1 MLEKLKTTTDIAK
14 LGSSSNY
21 GLFVST
27 EPGSQSGV
35 WLDLESTIE
44 KYATEG
50 VIKSGVSQ
58 YITAPPLLLAGL
70 YYCVQDTVE
79 FRSKMRL
86 LRLNTPDNAMKTLY
100 VDEGRTVEKL
110 MDDICHRLRITSNNE
125 FSLARNTEVLES
137 KGTMRSFKAKA
148 MKEIRKNLR
157 TEETG

>member
-1 MLEKLKTTTDIAK
+1 M
-14 LGSSSNY
+14 
-21 GLFVST
+21 
-27 EPGSQSGV
+27 
-35 WLDLESTIE
+35 
-44 KYATEG
+44 
-50 VIKSGVSQ
+50 
-58 YITAPPLLLAGL
+58 
-70 YYCVQDTVE
+70 E

-100 VDEGRTVEKL
+100 VDEGRTVEQL

-137 KGTMRSFKAKA
+137 KGTMRSSKAKE